1 MKILF
6 VDLDTKALK
15 ANKRMV
21 SRHSLLYSMTHI
33 INI

>member
-6 VDLDTKALK
+6 VDLDTKAGK
-15 ANKRMV
+15 AKQTQLPV
-21 SRHSLLYSMTHI
+21 QLTHI

>member
-6 VDLDTKALK
+6 VDLDGKAVK
-15 ANKRMV
+15 ANKRMLRRRRLV
-21 SRHSLLYSMTHI
+21 YNSTQL